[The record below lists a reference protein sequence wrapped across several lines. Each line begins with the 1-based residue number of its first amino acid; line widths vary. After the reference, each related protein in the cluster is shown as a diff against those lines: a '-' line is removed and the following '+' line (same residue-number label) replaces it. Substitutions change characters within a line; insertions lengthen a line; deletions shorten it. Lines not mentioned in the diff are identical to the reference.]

1 MAVGVLTSQAYDP
14 TNSCFSAIFTAD
26 AAPTASAVRCGFVPR
41 FIVLQQVAGAPA
53 AVNRAEWHDGSTAGT
68 AAAWSATSVPS
79 VIAASNGFV
88 ILTGA
93 EAAPAAN
100 ATNSQANGAGFTLGT
115 GVQTASI
122 VYSLKAFK

>member
-14 TNSCFSAIFTAD
+14 SNAVYSAIYTAD

-41 FIVLQQVAGAPA
+41 FIVLQQIAGAPA

-88 ILTGA
+88 ILTGS
-93 EAAPAAN
+93 EASPAAI
-100 ATNSQANGAGFTLGT
+100 ATNGPATGPGFTLGT

-122 VYSLKAFK
+122 VYSIKAFK

>member
-14 TNSCFSAIFTAD
+14 SNAVYSAIYTAD

-41 FIVLQQVAGAPA
+41 FILLQQVAGAPA
-53 AVNRAEWHDGSTAGT
+53 AVNKAEWHDGATAGT

-88 ILTGA
+88 LLTGA
-93 EAAPAAN
+93 EATPAAN
-100 ATNSQANGAGFTLGT
+100 ATNSPASGAGFTVGT

-122 VYSLKAFK
+122 VYSIKAFK